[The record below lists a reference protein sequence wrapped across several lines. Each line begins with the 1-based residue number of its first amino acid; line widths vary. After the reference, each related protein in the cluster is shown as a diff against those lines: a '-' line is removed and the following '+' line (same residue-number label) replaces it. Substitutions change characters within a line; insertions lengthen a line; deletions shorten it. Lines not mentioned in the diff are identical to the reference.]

1 MHLFLWVLIV
11 VELPFDDVK
20 IAAYAFEIVVNLFDA
35 QVPRAQDV
43 LDLPRHEQR
52 FELWGQI
59 RHPVRNVQVAYA
71 QPAELGIFEDA
82 YDPLV
87 GHFTLQV
94 FCFFLFY

>member
-1 MHLFLWVLIV
+1 MHLFLWVLVV

-20 IAAYAFEIVVNLFDA
+20 IAAYAFEVVVNLFDA

-71 QPAELGIFEDA
+71 QHEHHDCCLTR
-82 YDPLV
+82 LV
-87 GHFTLQV
+87 CVRISGKRR
-94 FCFFLFY
+94 LFVA